1 MYKNILIIGK
11 GSASKN
17 HYDALRFINKKTSIK
32 LVSSRNFTK
41 IFKKQ
46 GYKKLRKMNPDLFV
60 ICSPASTHFK
70 FINLIESYFSKKN
83 ILIEKPLFNKKEKK
97 LTN

>member
-1 MYKNILIIGK
+1 M
-11 GSASKN
+11 
-17 HYDALRFINKKTSIK
+17 
-32 LVSSRNFTK
+32 VSSRNFTK

-70 FINLIESYFSKKN
+70 FINLIESYFSKKKYIN
-83 ILIEKPLFNKKEKK
+83 RETSFNKKEKK